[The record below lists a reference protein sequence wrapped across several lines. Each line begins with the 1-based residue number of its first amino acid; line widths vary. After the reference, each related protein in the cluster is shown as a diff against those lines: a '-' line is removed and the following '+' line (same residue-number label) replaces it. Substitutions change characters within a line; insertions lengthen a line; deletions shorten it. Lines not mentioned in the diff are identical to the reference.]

1 MTKPTPSTRR
11 RMLPRWLAA
20 CLLVLGPAA
29 LLVAVHLVNLQITG
43 NFHEV
48 VPGALYRSAQLSAT
62 DLARHVRDE
71 GIRSVLNLRGAD
83 PGAHWYDG
91 EVDTARDLGIVHL
104 DFRMSAGHALTPDE
118 AVRLVA
124 LMRDAPKPLLIHCR
138 AGADRSGL
146 AASLYL
152 AAIDGAGEERA
163 EAQLSFRFGHIGIPW
178 LSETYAMDET
188 FEALEPWLGYGGS

>member
-20 CLLVLGPAA
+20 SLLVLGPAA
-29 LLVAVHLVNLQITG
+29 LLVAVHLVNLQVTG

-48 VPGALYRSAQLSAT
+48 VPGELFRSAQLSAE
-62 DLARHVRDE
+62 DLVTHASAE
-71 GIRSVLNLRGAD
+71 GIRSVINLRGENR
-83 PGAHWYDG
+83 GESWYDS
-91 EVDTARDLGIVHL
+91 EVAVSRELGLVHL
-104 DFRMSAGHALTPDE
+104 DFRMSAGRPLSRNE
-118 AVRLVA
+118 AAQLIA
-124 LMRDAPKPLLIHCR
+124 MMRAAPKPLLIHCR

-152 AAIDGAGEERA
+152 AAIDGAGEERS

-188 FEALEPWLGYGGS
+188 WEAIEPSLGYGGS